1 MAAGYGLRPVQ
12 RGGAGYQTAG
22 FIELP
27 IDKGSYGTPIFNGDT
42 VVYDVTNDN
51 DTTGINVS
59 NVLTG
64 AAAIGVLMGA
74 RWVDSTGTPQW
85 GQRYDGNAGNTEA
98 MAFVAPNEGTIF
110 KVQANV
116 AWEQKYVGWA
126 NLLVAGAGGNV
137 KTGNS
142 SLTIALAAAN
152 GASATIVVVGPADA
166 SDTSTTPDV
175 LVRWTAAGIGQQ
187 LG

>member
-12 RGGAGYQTAG
+12 RAGAGYQTAG

-27 IDKGSYGTPIFNGDT
+27 IATGSYGTPIFNGDT
-42 VVYDVTNDN
+42 VVYTVSNVAA
-51 DTTGINVS
+51 TTGINVS

-64 AAAIGVLMGA
+64 LAAQGVLMGA

-116 AWEQKYVGWA
+116 AWVPTMVGFK

-142 SLTIALAAAN
+142 SVTLALAAAN
-152 GASATIVVVGPADA
+152 GASATLVVVGPADE
-166 SDTSTTPDV
+166 SDTSTTPEI
-175 LVRWTAAGIGQQ
+175 LVRWTTAGLGQQ

>member
-12 RGGAGYQTAG
+12 RAGAGYQTAG

-27 IDKGSYGTPIFNGDT
+27 IATGSYGTPIFNGDT
-42 VVYDVTNDN
+42 VVYTVSNVAA
-51 DTTGINVS
+51 TTGINVS

-64 AAAIGVLMGA
+64 LAAQGVLMGA
-74 RWVDSTGTPQW
+74 RWADSTGTPQW
-85 GQRYDGNAGNTEA
+85 GQRYDGNVE
-98 MAFVAPNEGTIF
+98 
-110 KVQANV
+110 
-116 AWEQKYVGWA
+116 

-142 SLTIALAAAN
+142 SVTLALAAAN
-152 GASATIVVVGPADA
+152 GASATLVVVGPADE
-166 SDTSTTPDV
+166 SDTSTTPEI
-175 LVRWTAAGIGQQ
+175 LVRWTTAGLGQQ

>member
-1 MAAGYGLRPVQ
+1 MAGFGLRPVQ

-27 IDKGSYGTPIFNGDT
+27 IDPGSYGTSIFNGDT
-42 VVYDVTNDN
+42 VVYTVSAVAGDSGV
-51 DTTGINVS
+51 NVS
-59 NVLTG
+59 NVATG
-64 AAAIGVLMGA
+64 VGAIGVLVGA
-74 RWVDSTGTPQW
+74 RWVDAEGTPQW
-85 GQRYDGNAGNTEA
+85 GQRYTGDTGNTEA
-98 MAFVAPNEGTIF
+98 IAFVAPNEGTIF

-116 AWEQKYVGWA
+116 AWAPEMLGFK
-126 NLLVAGAGGNV
+126 NLLVAGAGGDV

-142 SLTIALAAAN
+142 SVTLALDSAN
-152 GASATIVVVGPADA
+152 GASATLVVVGQADP
-166 SDTSTTPDV
+166 SDTSTTPDI

>member
-27 IDKGSYGTPIFNGDT
+27 FGKDAYGTAIFNGDT
-42 VVYDVTNDN
+42 VVYDKTTDN
-51 DTTGINVS
+51 GTTGINVS
-59 NVLTG
+59 NAVTG
-64 AAAIGVLMGA
+64 LAAIGVLVGA

-116 AWEQKYVGWA
+116 AWEQKYVGWL

-142 SLTIALAAAN
+142 SVTIALAAAT

-175 LVRWTAAGIGQQ
+175 LVRWTPAGLGRQ